1 MPRRRRARGPRSRTT
16 ERQREASP
24 LPDAQSALSTVARE
38 ETEEEPE
45 RAPRRV
51 SSLTGAAPKA
61 APRHISRD
69 YSYVPGELKRI
80 AITVG
85 VIVAGLIG
93 AAIALR

>member
-1 MPRRRRARGPRSRTT
+1 MPRRRRTRSGRP
-16 ERQREASP
+16 REATEQDGAP
-24 LPDAQSALSTVARE
+24 RPEGRRALSTVAPE
-38 ETEEEPE
+38 KTEEQVS
-45 RAPRRV
+45 RAPRRISPST
-51 SSLTGAAPKA
+51 SSTPKA